1 MIKQGY
7 RSTTSN
13 HYVFVKRFTNREFII
28 LFLYV
33 DDMLIIGQV
42 SDKIKKLKIE
52 LSTSFVMK
60 DLGLAKRILGMNI
73 YRDKWEV
80 VVVTGKVHREGIK
93 VVQHG

>member
-28 LFLYV
+28 LLLYV

-42 SDKIKKLKIE
+42 SDKIRKLKIE
-52 LSTSFVMK
+52 LSKSFVMK

-80 VVVTGKVHREGIK
+80 LVVTGKVHREGIK